1 MGLTEYN
8 KKRKFESTPEP
19 EGKTSENES
28 HRFVIQR
35 HKARRLHYD
44 LRLEMDGV
52 LKSWAVPK
60 GPSMNPADKRLA
72 IQTEDHPVKYL
83 SFQGIIPKG
92 NYGAGEMHIWDD
104 GTYKAAGNN
113 SSASL
118 PSQVE
123 KGTLKI
129 EFKGKKIKGEF
140 SLVHTNRGND
150 KNQWLLIKKKD
161 EFAVTDQYDAED
173 VDTPPE
179 NSKTKVVQLN
189 PNHFIQPMLATL
201 SKKTFDNPQWIYEI
215 KWDGY
220 RVIGHILNH
229 QAQLY
234 SRNGISF
241 NDKFR
246 IIAEE
251 LSRVSQDVVLDGEV
265 VLVDNRGIPHFQM
278 LQHYN
283 ETTLGELRYYVFDML
298 YLNGHSMLE
307 LPLTDRK
314 SLIPEVI
321 QNLHHVYYCEHITE
335 KGTQLFNDAAEKGLE
350 GVIAK
355 KANSVY
361 IPGSRSDNWLKFKAV
376 KSQEAII
383 CGYTTESK
391 GGSLFGS
398 LVLGLHKD
406 GELSYIGNCG
416 SGFSGNTQKELYS
429 KMEKLETS
437 EKPFRESINTK
448 GRKIQWLK
456 PELICEVKFSEWT
469 NSGSMRHPVYKGL
482 RSNKIVKEITEE
494 KKVAAPAPAQK
505 TGSSTTSSLEING
518 ISVPVSNPEKVLW
531 PKSGLRKYDLLD
543 YYMQISDYILPYL
556 KDRPENLHRHPN
568 GIDKKGFYQKDNPS
582 LPSWIET
589 ITIYSESS
597 KKEIEYLVCQN
608 EATLLYMANLACIE
622 INPWNSRIEKIENP
636 DYTVIDLDPSEKN
649 TFEEVIETAQAVHE
663 VLKLAK
669 IEGYC
674 KTSGSSGLHIYIPL
688 NAKYTYDEARD
699 FTKLICFYV
708 KEKVPELTTMER
720 ALKNR
725 KGRIYLDFLQ
735 NRRGQ
740 TLAAPYCVRPKEGAT
755 VSAPLKWS
763 EVKKGL
769 RVTDFNL
776 QNMPGRVKNTKDI
789 FQPVLTAETDMEKAL
804 NNLNNL

>member
-1 MGLTEYN
+1 MGLTEY
-8 KKRKFESTPEP
+8 KRKRKFESTPEP
-19 EGKTSENES
+19 EGSSSKNKG

-60 GPSMNPADKRLA
+60 GPSMNPSDKRLA
-72 IQTEDHPVKYL
+72 IQTEDHPVEYL
-83 SFQGIIPKG
+83 SFQGTIPKG
-92 NYGAGEMHIWDD
+92 NYGAGEMHIWDT
-104 GTYKAAGNN
+104 GTYEAAGN

-118 PSQVE
+118 SAQVE

-129 EFKGKKIKGEF
+129 EFLGKKIRGEF
-140 SLVHTNRGND
+140 SLVRTNRGED

-161 EFAVTDQYDAED
+161 EFAVNDTYDAED
-173 VDTPPE
+173 ADTPPE
-179 NSKTKVVQLN
+179 TSETKVVQLN
-189 PNHFIQPMLATL
+189 PNHFIQPMLASV
-201 SKKTFDNPQWIYEI
+201 SKKTFDNPQWVYEI

-220 RVIGHILNH
+220 RVIAHILDH

-241 NDKFR
+241 NSKFS
-246 IIAEE
+246 IIAGE
-251 LSRVSQDVVLDGEV
+251 LAKVSQNVILDGEV
-265 VLVDNRGIPHFQM
+265 VLVDNQGIPHFQL

-283 ETTLGELRYYVFDML
+283 ERTLGELRYYVFDML

-307 LPLTDRK
+307 LPLIDRK

-321 QNLHHVYYCEHITE
+321 QNLHHVYYCDHIPE
-335 KGTQLFNDAAEKGLE
+335 KGTQFFNEAAEKGLE

-355 KANSVY
+355 KSDSKY
-361 IPGSRSDNWLKFKAV
+361 FPGTRSDNWLKIKAV

-391 GGSLFGS
+391 GAGLFGS

-406 GELSYIGNCG
+406 GELTYIGKCG
-416 SGFSGNTQKELYS
+416 SGFSGDTQKELHS
-429 KMEKLETS
+429 KMKKLETND
-437 EKPFRESINTK
+437 KPFNKNINTK

-456 PELICEVKFSEWT
+456 PELICEVKFTEWT

-482 RSNKIVKEITEE
+482 RSDKTLPEITRE
-494 KKVAAPAPAQK
+494 KKVVSPPTQK
-505 TGSSTTSSLEING
+505 KSSSKNSTLEIDG

-531 PKSGLRKYDLLD
+531 PESGLRKYDLID
-543 YYMQISDYILPYL
+543 YYLKISDYILPYL

-589 ITIYSESS
+589 ATFYSESS

-608 EATLLYMANLACIE
+608 EATLIYMANLACIE
-622 INPWNSRIEKIENP
+622 INPWNSRIENIENP

-674 KTSGSSGLHIYIPL
+674 KTSGSSGLHVYIPL
-688 NAKYTYDEARD
+688 NAKYSYDEARD
-699 FTKLICFYV
+699 FTKLICLYV
-708 KEKVPELTTMER
+708 KEKVPKLTTMER

-725 KGRIYLDFLQ
+725 KGRIYLDYLQ

-740 TLAAPYCVRPKEGAT
+740 TLAAPYCVRPKTGAT
-755 VSAPLKWS
+755 VSAPLTWS

-769 RVTDFNL
+769 RVSDFNL
-776 QNMPGRVKNTKDI
+776 QNMPERIKDTKDL
-789 FQPVLTAETDMEKAL
+789 FKPVLEKGIDMQKTLE
-804 NNLNNL
+804 NLNS